1 MEKIGLLFMV
11 IGFVCLI
18 AVLVLSVDSTL
29 GRLLIIGA
37 CCLFVGV
44 ACLIAA

>member
-1 MEKIGLLFMV
+1 MEKIGLLLMV

-29 GRLLIIGA
+29 CRLLIIGA
-37 CCLFVGV
+37 CCLFTGV
-44 ACLIAA
+44 ACLIVS